1 MKEAYKCWLRYEE
14 LQANAAVKYRRQ
26 LQEIVVS
33 GKSLVLQTAVKELS
47 EGIDKLLAIKPQIN
61 HEPRS
66 NHFISVGTLDHFK
79 ADLNSEE
86 TAKLEQEGFLI
97 KLVNSDDTKNLIITG
112 LTDGGVL
119 YGVFALLQIIQV
131 NGCIERINLLSN
143 PVNPIRMINH
153 WDNLDGSVERG
164 YAGRSI
170 FYKDNQLTSNLSR
183 VKDYARLLASIGIN
197 AIAVNNVNVHNEETR
212 LITDKLDMVI
222 RLAEIFREY
231 GIKVFVSINF
241 ASPLSLGELDTADP
255 CDGRVV
261 EWWQKTADRI
271 YQAIPDFGG
280 FLVKADSEN
289 RPGPF
294 NYNRDHTDGAN
305 MLAKALEPYGGL
317 LFWRCFVYNCQQDWR
332 DYSTDRAKAA
342 YDNFKPLDG
351 KFNDNVILQ
360 IKNGPMDFQ
369 VREPVSPLFG
379 GLRETNQVVE
389 LQITQ
394 EYTGQQRHLCYLVP
408 QWKEILDFDTYAKGR
423 GSYVKRIVDG
433 WLFRRRH
440 SGFTGVSNVGDNLN
454 WTGNILAQ
462 ANLYG
467 YGRLAW
473 DPNLT
478 AAEIAAEWVK
488 LTFGHDSL
496 IVNTISEMLCTSWQI
511 YENYTSPLG
520 IGWMVNPNHHYG
532 PNVDGYEYS
541 KWGTYHRADHLAI
554 GVDRSV
560 KTGTGYAG
568 QYYPENAEKF
578 ESPETCPEELLLF
591 FHRIPYSY
599 RLKSGKTVIQHI
611 YDTHFI
617 GVEQALGLKEKWES
631 LKGRIDTRR
640 YEQVLTRLEEQC
652 EHAIEWRDVINTY
665 FYRKTGIPDELSRKI
680 YK

>member
-14 LQANAAVKYRRQ
+14 LQADTAKKYNKQ
-26 LQEIVVS
+26 LKEIVML

-66 NHFISVGTLDHFK
+66 NHFVSVGTLDHFK
-79 ADLNSEE
+79 AVLNSEE
-86 TAKLEQEGFLI
+86 TSKLEQEGFLI
-97 KLVNSDDTKNLIITG
+97 KLVNSEDQKNLIITG

-119 YGVFALLQIIQV
+119 SGVFALLRIIQV
-131 NGCIERINLLSN
+131 DGWTDSINLLSN
-143 PVNPIRMINH
+143 PVNPLRMINH

-170 FYKDNQLTSNLSR
+170 FYKNDQLTSNLSR
-183 VKDYARLLASIGIN
+183 VSDYARLLASIGIN

-222 RLAEIFREY
+222 KLADIFREY
-231 GIKVFVSINF
+231 GIRVFVSVNF

-255 CDGRVV
+255 CDQRVV
-261 EWWQKTADRI
+261 MWWQKTTDRI

-294 NYNRDHTDGAN
+294 SYNRDHADGAN
-305 MLAKALEPYGGL
+305 MFAKALEPYGGL
-317 LFWRCFVYNCQQDWR
+317 LLWRCFVYNCQQDWR
-332 DYSTDRAKAA
+332 DYDTDRAKAA
-342 YDNFKPLDG
+342 YDNFKTLDG

-360 IKNGPMDFQ
+360 VKNGPMDFQ

-379 GLRETNQVVE
+379 GLRVTNQVVE

-408 QWKEILDFDTYAKGR
+408 QWKEILDFDTYAKSA
-423 GSYVKRIVDG
+423 GSYVKRVVDG
-433 WLFRRRH
+433 SLFGRVH
-440 SGFTGVSNVGDNLN
+440 SGFTGVSNVGDDLN
-454 WTGNILAQ
+454 WTGHVLAQ

-473 DPNLT
+473 DPDLT
-478 AAEIAAEWVK
+478 AKEITTEWVK
-488 LTFGHDSL
+488 LTFGHDPVV
-496 IVNTISEMLCTSWQI
+496 VNGISEMLLSSWQV

-541 KWGTYHRADHLAI
+541 RWGTYHRADHLAI

-617 GVEQALGLKEKWES
+617 GVEQALAFKEKWES
-631 LKGRIDTRR
+631 LRGRIDTNR
-640 YEQVLTRLEEQC
+640 YEQVLVRLVEQC
-652 EHAIEWRDVINTY
+652 EHAKEWRDVINTY
-665 FYRKTGIPDELSRKI
+665 FYRKTGIPDELGRKI